1 MIRLLVHFA
10 DTEDD
15 GAVVLNESH
24 IPPEVLVTGT
34 RVILYEPEEVE
45 MRCEAIV
52 RRGKVWP
59 WVAEIIEGTFRN

>member
-1 MIRLLVHFA
+1 MA
-10 DTEDD
+10 
-15 GAVVLNESH
+15 LNERSV
-24 IPPEVLVTGT
+24 PPEVLVPGT

-59 WVAEIIEGTFRN
+59 WVADIVKGTFKN